1 MRATLRSIYRF
12 RDALSQ
18 IGGAVSASAE
28 YTRLS
33 AGRADCSAVA
43 SAHED
48 DSREIHFFF

>member
-1 MRATLRSIYRF
+1 MRATLRSICRF

-43 SAHED
+43 SIHQD
-48 DSREIHFFF
+48 DSCEIHFFF